1 MIYAFIAFSILVIIV
16 LVIIFR
22 MMNEMELD
30 FNNKLIKYV
39 TKSDSNHKLLRY
51 KMESLSKE
59 IEDITEEL
67 DEKFD
72 DRIKSLEI
80 GKTILVERINKLES
94 YIVYTSEGF
103 KSDISAL
110 RGRNELTEHGYERV
124 NSDILYLIGM
134 IEALAR
140 ADEVKEA
147 YRHDTI
153 RETSTKLFGNP
164 NFIEDNWDL
173 LYKNY
178 CEEINADDDEEDQ

>member
-1 MIYAFIAFSILVIIV
+1 MIYAFIAFSILVILV
-16 LVIIFR
+16 LILIFR
-22 MMNEMELD
+22 IINDLRNELTARID
-30 FNNKLIKYV
+30 LIRNEIDIIN
-39 TKSDSNHKLLRY
+39 SADLERLY
-51 KMESLSKE
+51 KEC
-59 IEDITEEL
+59 
-67 DEKFD
+67 EKFD

-80 GKTILVERINKLES
+80 GKTTLVERINKLES

-110 RGRNELTEHGYERV
+110 RGRNELTERSYERV

-134 IEALAR
+134 IEAIAR

-147 YRHDTI
+147 YKNNTI
-153 RETSTKLFGNP
+153 CETSTKLFGNP

-178 CEEINADDDEEDQ
+178 CEEINEDDDEEDQ

>member
-1 MIYAFIAFSILVIIV
+1 MIYAFIAFSILVILV
-16 LVIIFR
+16 LILIFR
-22 MMNEMELD
+22 IINDLRNELTARID
-30 FNNKLIKYV
+30 LIR
-39 TKSDSNHKLLRY
+39 N
-51 KMESLSKE
+51 E
-59 IEDITEEL
+59 IDIINSADLERLYNECK
-67 DEKFD
+67 KFD
-72 DRIKSLEI
+72 DKIKSLEI

-103 KSDISAL
+103 KSDILAL
-110 RGRNELTEHGYERV
+110 KGHNELIEHGYERV

-147 YRHDTI
+147 YKNNTI
-153 RETSTKLFGNP
+153 CEISTKLFGNP

-178 CEEINADDDEEDQ
+178 CEEINEDDDEEDQ